1 MTEHSRDLVDEV
13 NKLASAVRTSD
24 APDDVATK
32 VCVLAA
38 QARSL
43 LEPHAWSGPYAVEQ
57 LAPPGDGMLVW
68 HPGDVQQTIP
78 YSPMLGNL
86 NPTAGQAHLWVED
99 DVVRGTVTTC
109 PIHAGPIGT
118 VHGGLVAALL
128 DELANLAV
136 LASGHVGYTKT
147 LTVSYRR
154 PTPLGVEL
162 ELWAHT
168 AGRTGEAFLTSA
180 EVRHDGRVTASAVG
194 VHKAAGRRDEPVY
207 PRSDT

>member
-24 APDDVATK
+24 APEDVATK
-32 VCVLAA
+32 VRMLAA

-57 LAPPGDGMLVW
+57 LAPPGDGMLIWQADDLGKSV
-68 HPGDVQQTIP
+68 P
-78 YSPMLGNL
+78 YSPILGEL
-86 NPTAGQAHLWVED
+86 NPTAGQALLWAD
-99 DVVRGTVTTC
+99 GDVVRGTVTTS

-118 VHGGLVAALL
+118 VHGGVVAALL

-147 LTVSYRR
+147 LTVSYRH

-168 AGRTGEAFLTSA
+168 AGRTGDAFLTSS
-180 EVRHDGRVTASAVG
+180 EVRYDGRVTASAVG

-207 PRSDT
+207 PPA

>member
-1 MTEHSRDLVDEV
+1 MTDHNRDMVDDV
-13 NKLASAVRTSD
+13 NQLANAVRTSD
-24 APDDVATK
+24 APEDVTEK
-32 VCVLAA
+32 VRMLTA

-43 LEPHAWSGPYAVEQ
+43 LEQHSWSGPYAVEQ
-57 LAPPGDGMLVW
+57 LAPPGDGMLSWQADDLGKSV
-68 HPGDVQQTIP
+68 P
-78 YSPMLGNL
+78 YSPILGEL
-86 NPTAGQAHLWVED
+86 NPTAGQARLWAD
-99 DVVRGTVTTC
+99 GDAVRGTVTTS

-118 VHGGLVAALL
+118 VHGGIVAALL

-136 LASGHVGYTKT
+136 LASGNVGYTKT

-168 AGRTGEAFLTSA
+168 AGRTGDAVLTSA

-207 PRSDT
+207 PPV